1 MPRPMN
7 PVVHGA
13 AVADVLAAFEAATG
27 GTRP

>member
-7 PVVHGA
+7 PLVHGA
-13 AVADVLAAFEAATG
+13 AVGEVLAAFEEANG